1 MTGFLLR
8 AVIVAGGLWLATRWV
23 DGFTID
29 DSKTLLFAALL
40 LGVVNGFLRPIA
52 IVLTFPITVVT
63 LGLFLLV
70 VNAGMLQLVDW
81 FIDDFVVDGFFPA
94 VFAAI
99 IVSLTS
105 MVASW
110 YVGPKAKYEVLV
122 VRRRD

>member
-8 AVIVAGGLWLATRWV
+8 AVIVAFGLWLATRWV

-29 DSKTLLFAALL
+29 DSTTLLFAALL

-70 VNAGMLQLVDW
+70 VNAGMVALVAWMLPGFHIASFAPALWGALIVGLTSWIGSW
-81 FIDDFVVDGFFPA
+81 FIGSRGFERMGK
-94 VFAAI
+94 
-99 IVSLTS
+99 T
-105 MVASW
+105 
-110 YVGPKAKYEVLV
+110 
-122 VRRRD
+122 